1 MILCVFIINFPMD
14 SDYLKSVLLMT
25 ISSLSFAVMSL
36 MVRLAGDIPLLEKVL
51 FRNFFSLLLALFI
64 ILKNKQPVWGKKGN
78 RKYLILRG
86 ITGLIGV
93 MLYFYSITH
102 LTLSDATML
111 NKLSPFF
118 VIIFASLFLKERLN
132 RYQIGGIIVAFLA
145 SLLIIKPRF
154 DIVMLPAFMGF
165 GSAVFAGFAY
175 AVIRLLNLRGESSGT
190 VVFYFSLISFIVVLP
205 LALIDLVV
213 PTGVELLYLAGI
225 GLFAGIGQIL
235 MTQSYFFARASDI
248 APYKYLHVLF
258 AAVIGMIF
266 LGETTDIYSLTGS
279 VIIVAVFIYLYKK
292 KSCI

>member
-1 MILCVFIINFPMD
+1 MD